1 MASYNAKQA
10 ADFLYK
16 NKNKNKNSV
25 QKNKNN
31 HLTIS

>member
-16 NKNKNKNSV
+16 NKNKNSV